1 MAVYKVPQDVEAE
14 DKLVGPFGFR
24 QFIYLGIAVGSGFL
38 AYFLFQVF
46 PLLIIIPLPI
56 IGFFILLA
64 LPLRKEQPMETYLL
78 ALLRFYLKPKRRLWN
93 PDGTITYVEIVA
105 PKTTDQRLAKEY
117 GAETASERI
126 GYLAR
131 VMDSR
136 GWALKGTMHPG
147 ANISNDI
154 IAEAQSAVDVFD
166 EGTSIAQS
174 FSSMIA
180 KKDEERRQMV
190 RAQMQRP
197 AQPAQAQAD
206 DSNVPAPHFN
216 PYPSSMHQ
224 RVIKPIDDSAP
235 ASPQPQT
242 PPAAP
247 APAQTT
253 QAAQTTPP
261 PAAPAPE
268 PPVPRTVSPDIM
280 RLASNDDL
288 SISAI
293 AHEAHRLSDE
303 QDEVVIKLH

>member
-24 QFIYLGIAVGSGFL
+24 QFIYLGIAVGSGFV

-154 IAEAQSAVDVFD
+154 MAEAQSAVDVFD

-190 RAQMQRP
+190 KAQMQRT
-197 AQPAQAQAD
+197 AQPSAPPAVAD
-206 DSNVPAPHFN
+206 DANVPAPHFN

-224 RVIKPIDDSAP
+224 RVIKPIDETAP
-235 ASPQPQT
+235 AA
-242 PPAAP
+242 PPAPSPAP
-247 APAQTT
+247 APAQ
-253 QAAQTTPP
+253 AAPPPP
-261 PAAPAPE
+261 PAKPAPE
-268 PPVPRTVSPDIM
+268 PPVPQTVSPDIM

-303 QDEVVIKLH
+303 QDEVVINLH